1 MKDRSRSKGFALI
14 TVLVVVIVVA
24 TLSAGM
30 IRVLNSYTSLKQVN
44 LEGIKAQYLAEAAMQ
59 WALYQCRSA
68 DGVCP
73 TDEDDIIQMPS
84 DDLPAGMTSAISITD
99 TDSDGTYDIKTTIT
113 Y

>member
-1 MKDRSRSKGFALI
+1 MKYRNRSKGFALV

-24 TLSAGM
+24 ALSAGV
-30 IRVLNSYTSLKQVN
+30 IQVLNSYTSLKQVS

-68 DGVCP
+68 GGVCP
-73 TDEDDIIQMPS
+73 TTEDTVIQMPS
-84 DDLPAGMTSAISITD
+84 GDLSDGMTSVISINAGPG
-99 TDSDGTYDIKTTIT
+99 GTYDIKTTIT

>member
-1 MKDRSRSKGFALI
+1 MKYRNRSKGFALI

-30 IRVLNSYTSLKQVN
+30 IRVLNSYTSLKQIN

-73 TDEDDIIQMPS
+73 TEDDIIQMPS
-84 DDLPAGMTSAISITD
+84 DDLPDGMTSAISVTGP
-99 TDSDGTYDIKTTIT
+99 DGGIYTININVN